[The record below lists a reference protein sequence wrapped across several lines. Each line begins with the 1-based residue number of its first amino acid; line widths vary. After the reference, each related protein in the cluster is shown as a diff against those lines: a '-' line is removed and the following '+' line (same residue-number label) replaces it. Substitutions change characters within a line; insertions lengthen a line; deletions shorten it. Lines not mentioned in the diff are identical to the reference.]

1 MSPKNSRRNSPRQN
15 NYRRSGCSRSF
26 INIIPNLKISTDHG
40 YDNDFIATDEQVTKA
55 ANKFRN
61 HSSVIMKKR
70 RKLKFFFWSRN
81 L

>member
-40 YDNDFIATDEQVTKA
+40 YDNDFIATDGQVTNA
-55 ANKFRN
+55 VNKFRN
-61 HSSVIMKKR
+61 HSSVIMIKK
-70 RKLKFFFWSRN
+70 KKIKIFL
-81 L
+81 LVP